1 MGRRV
6 TALHTGGTA
15 ARRFRHGGLT
25 GLTGDGFTCRVP
37 GVGKETPIRIWA
49 ATRHVLGSP
58 WTRLLGTVAAAVLF
72 ARAVGIRRAVA
83 HFGHLSGGWALVA
96 VGLAGL
102 SVVASVIE
110 WGALLRG
117 TGHSLAW
124 RFLGGWYVRGLFVN
138 QVLPTGVGG
147 DAVRAMRV
155 GRVTGRGPAVAS
167 LVGSRMA
174 GTLAMA
180 GWGLCGAV
188 LLRALVRVPA
198 VPGFTAFV
206 ALMLLAWGLALA
218 GSRLGRHIPCG
229 RGPVGRAVTGVVRPL
244 AAALGHYRAC
254 PAAVAQSIIAGTV
267 GWGLNLFSMQAFA
280 LALGVDIPWTVFA
293 LVLPVALLATFAPVA
308 ANGIGVREGLL
319 VFLLTRFHVPLA
331 TAVALALFV
340 DLQLVPFAAV
350 GGVLHFLEGS
360 RGWRRPTAAPAPLRL
375 AE

>member
-1 MGRRV
+1 MGR
-6 TALHTGGTA
+6 
-15 ARRFRHGGLT
+15 
-25 GLTGDGFTCRVP
+25 
-37 GVGKETPIRIWA
+37 KTPIRLWA
-49 ATRHVLGSP
+49 ATRQVLGSP
-58 WTRLLGTVAAAVLF
+58 WTRVLGTAVAIVLF
-72 ARAVGIRRAVA
+72 AWTVGIRNAVA
-83 HFGHLSGGWALVA
+83 RFGHLNGGWALVA

-117 TGHSLAW
+117 AGHGLAW

-147 DAVRAMRV
+147 DAVRAVRV
-155 GRVTGRGPAVAS
+155 GRVTGPAPAIAS

-180 GWGLCGAV
+180 LWGLCGAV

-198 VPGFTAFV
+198 IPGFTAFL

-218 GSRLGRHIPCG
+218 GSHLGRHIPCG
-229 RGPVGRAVTGVVRPL
+229 SGRVARVVTGVVQPL
-244 AAALGHYRAC
+244 VAALGHYRAC
-254 PAAVAQSIIAGTV
+254 PAAVAQSIVAGAV

-280 LALGVDIPWTVFA
+280 LALGLDVPWTVFA
-293 LVLPVALLATFAPVA
+293 LVLPIALLATFVPVA

-319 VFLLTRFHVPLA
+319 VFLLTQFHVPLS

-350 GGVLHFLEGS
+350 GGVHHFLEGS
-360 RGWRRPTAAPAPLRL
+360 WPWRWRRPTPVPVPVPID
-375 AE
+375 E